1 MQYYFPAVLGRNH
14 PRTFGY
20 NVPYFDSY
28 SPVYYKLYHVRVKA
42 GGGLSSCSSL
52 SPQSKESI
60 MESTAIII
68 LTIVA
73 LYIFWGSLK
82 TLAKGLGFTTN
93 EVIGSGSARVIT
105 QCRKVNK
112 ATMKE
117 WEDEDLASVMTGDEL
132 LEDMMKSTA
141 DRRKSV

>member
-1 MQYYFPAVLGRNH
+1 M
-14 PRTFGY
+14 
-20 NVPYFDSY
+20 
-28 SPVYYKLYHVRVKA
+28 
-42 GGGLSSCSSL
+42 
-52 SPQSKESI
+52 ESI
-60 MESTAIII
+60 AITI
-68 LTIVA
+68 LTIA
-73 LYIFWGSLK
+73 GLYVFWGSLK

-132 LEDMMKSTA
+132 LEDMMKTTA
-141 DRRKSV
+141 ARKKSA